1 MTRVSKTRVIFL
13 AAALVLTGCASK
25 PSVTEYQCR
34 AGDWQSIGFRDGAN
48 GVANTHI
55 LAHQEACGEFGIV
68 PERDGYLAGWREG
81 LNNYCTAQN
90 GYQLGVRGSGMNTVC
105 PEALQSPFAAAYAD
119 GRQIYEAQR
128 EVSRLASQIQ
138 RDEQRLLQ
146 IKEELVG
153 TTTAQLVPDLT
164 VEERVQLVAKFES
177 LLDERASIKTR
188 LPELEYALDTA
199 EIRLAELHQ
208 TLAYR

>member
-1 MTRVSKTRVIFL
+1 MTRVLKTHIVFL
-13 AAALVLTGCASK
+13 VSALILAGCASK

-90 GYQLGVRGSGMNTVC
+90 GYQLGIRGASMNTVC
-105 PEALQSPFAAAYAD
+105 PQALQDAFAAAYAD
-119 GRQIYEAQR
+119 GRQIYQAQR
-128 EVSRLASQIQ
+128 DVARLASQIQ
-138 RDEQRLLQ
+138 QNEQRLVQ

-177 LLDERASIKTR
+177 LLDERASINTR
-188 LPELEYALDTA
+188 LPELEYALDIA
-199 EIRLAELHQ
+199 EQRLAELHQ